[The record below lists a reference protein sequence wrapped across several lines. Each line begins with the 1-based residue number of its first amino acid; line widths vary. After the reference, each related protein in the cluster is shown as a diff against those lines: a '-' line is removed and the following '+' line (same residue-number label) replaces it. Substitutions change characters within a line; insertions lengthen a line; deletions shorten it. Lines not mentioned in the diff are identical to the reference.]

1 MNGID
6 LSISRTPQI
15 HMTVPTATRMW
26 LISLCSFLVVLQSS
40 LSDSFSSLFIALA
53 SVGTGVFAEWII
65 GVSSKRYTLK
75 DGSAVASALVFTL
88 MLPHQIHPL
97 YAVFG
102 TLFAILVVKHS
113 FGGLGTN
120 WLNPAIGGWLF
131 IRFSWPKVFA
141 EALQGSPLSA
151 LAVELQKGIVDPA
164 GSPLGILKIAGFKGS
179 PTDNMVTNVL
189 NGSLFSR
196 LGAQIPGGY
205 VDYFNFS
212 GSGIIADR
220 GIGILL
226 LGTVLILAVGF
237 ARVWIPALFLTCYTI
252 LLRIFGAL
260 PLGGTWGSG
269 DMLFGLLTG
278 GTLVA
283 AFLMAVDP
291 TTGPKS
297 NSGAAV
303 IVLLSAMAA
312 YFFRYLGIDSYGA
325 FLAIALG
332 NVFVPLIRDWESRIF
347 YGRNRRS

>member
-6 LSISRTPQI
+6 LSLSRIPQI

-26 LISLCSFLVVLQSS
+26 LVSLCSFLVVLQSS
-40 LSDSFSSLFIALA
+40 LTDSFSSLFIALA
-53 SVGTGVFAEWII
+53 AVVTGVFVEWIV
-65 GVSSKRYTLK
+65 GLSSKRHTLK
-75 DGSAVASALVFTL
+75 DGSAVASALVFSL

-131 IRFSWPKVFA
+131 IRFSWPKVFT
-141 EALQGSPLSA
+141 EALQGSPLST
-151 LAVELQKGIVDPA
+151 LAVELQKGIIDPS

-179 PTDNMVTNVL
+179 PTDTVVTDTL
-189 NGSLFSR
+189 NSTVFSR
-196 LGAQIPGGY
+196 LGAQMPGGY
-205 VDYFNFS
+205 VDYFSFS

-220 GIGILL
+220 GIGLLL
-226 LGTVLILAVGF
+226 LGTVLILALAF
-237 ARVWIPALFLTCYTI
+237 ARVWIPALFLLCYTT
-252 LLRIFGAL
+252 LVRLFGAL
-260 PLGGTWGSG
+260 PLGGSWGSG

-283 AFLMAVDP
+283 AFLMALDP
-291 TTGPKS
+291 ATGPKS
-297 NSGAAV
+297 NVGAAV
-303 IVLLSAMAA
+303 IVVFTALAA
-312 YFFRYLGIDSYGA
+312 YFFRYLGMDSYGA

-332 NVFVPLIRDWESRIF
+332 NVFVPLIREWESHSF